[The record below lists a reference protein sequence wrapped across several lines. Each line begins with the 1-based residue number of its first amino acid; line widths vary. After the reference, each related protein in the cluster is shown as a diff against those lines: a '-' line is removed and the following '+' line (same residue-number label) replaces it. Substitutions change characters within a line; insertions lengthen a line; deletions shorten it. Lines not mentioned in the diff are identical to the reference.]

1 MVLLAAERFDDPQPC
16 NPMPPDRATPL
27 EQLFVSCLKSFEHLL
42 YLRTHVRSNV

>member
-1 MVLLAAERFDDPQPC
+1 VLLADELFADPQPC
-16 NPMPPDRATPL
+16 NPMSPDPATPF